1 MKHLYALLMLAL
13 TMGLSAQTKV
23 LHLNLNSHNE
33 TNDPTTYTNSVQYAT
48 FKPFVKSFADSVI
61 IKQVKWNMQVE
72 TNFIQGVL
80 LNEAAATSTVD
91 FLQAS
96 DASPYIEVDVHHHST
111 AFFKH
116 ADVAK
121 LLDSCGVAGPHNNVG
136 GFLWL
141 NSYYTAGSDADWTT
155 YGNGVTGF
163 TWPTYTWTPKV
174 IWGAGSQPAH
184 TNDFNAFGIWKPSGA
199 TASTFTVHNP
209 TGNITYIGNGCDW
222 HVYDTT
228 NVQWIKNDFNKAMQ
242 YITTRPANANLFYTA
257 SIQTDFRYY
266 ATAGY
271 VSKVFQIVNY
281 IKSSSYSSSVV
292 WETLTEKYNSWY
304 GSHNS
309 SASFFDNCTAYK
321 SVGILDMSND
331 VMFSMYPN
339 PATNNLTIEI
349 GQFNFTNY
357 KVSIYN
363 ALGQLMTIKETDQ
376 NKVNI
381 SLSSLQKGIYFV
393 SLETKE
399 GFSKLQKLII
409 E

>member
-1 MKHLYALLMLAL
+1 MKQLYTLLMLAL
-13 TMGLSAQTKV
+13 SMGVNAQTKV

-33 TNDPTTYTNSVQYAT
+33 TNDTINYTNSTAYAY
-48 FKPFVKSFADSVI
+48 FKPFVKKFADSVI
-61 IKQVKWNMQVE
+61 LKQVKWNMQVE

-80 LNEAAATSTVD
+80 ANEAAATSTVD

-141 NSYYTAGSDADWTT
+141 NSYYTAGSDADWTL
-155 YGNGVTGF
+155 YGNGVNGSTF
-163 TWPTYTWTPKV
+163 PTYTWTPKV

-184 TNDFNAFGIWKPSGA
+184 SNDFNSYGIWKPSGA

-209 TGNITYIGNGCDW
+209 TGNITYIGNGCEW

-228 NVQWIKNDFNKAMQ
+228 NIQWIKNDFNKAMQ

-266 ATAGY
+266 HKTNY
-271 VSKVFQIVNY
+271 LTKVFQLVNY
-281 IKSSSYSSSVV
+281 IKTSTYASSVV

-321 SVGILDMSND
+321 LAGIFDLSND
-331 VMFSMYPN
+331 YMFTLYPN
-339 PATNNLTIEI
+339 PATNSLNVSI
-349 GQFNFTNY
+349 GQFNFSSYNLTL
-357 KVSIYN
+357 YN
-363 ALGQLMTIKETDQ
+363 AIGQVMCTKEMNSNETQIDLT
-376 NKVNI
+376 NF
-381 SLSSLQKGIYFV
+381 QKGIYFV
-393 SLETKE
+393 SISNKE
-399 GFSKLQKLII
+399 GYSKLQKLII